1 MKFAGRAAA
10 LAAGLMLVGAGDAMA
25 FGPFTNQQI
34 CGGASFYTCVTLTT
48 TYEPTTNSLTVT
60 VTNDGAFPLGTIAV
74 GNAVPV
80 SGTSPAEY
88 GDLAAQAILTGGEGP
103 LTTATGFDADNTP
116 SALGL
121 GETATF
127 TFTFDDAFGDNVAGL
142 TLGMH
147 FRSGPNEACGSSK
160 MWIDPNNGV
169 TGPTGGVYAEG
180 CGPTT
185 VVPEPITMTLLA
197 TGLAGMG
204 GVSAIRRRKKA

>member
-1 MKFAGRAAA
+1 MKKAVRAFGAA
-10 LAAGLMLVGAGDAMA
+10 SALMAIMASNAWA
-25 FGPFTNQQI
+25 FGPFTNQQV
-34 CGGASFYTCVTLTT
+34 CGGASFYTCVTLTS
-48 TYEPTTNSLTVT
+48 TYDPATNTLSVT

-74 GNAVPV
+74 GNYVPT
-80 SGTSPAEY
+80 SGASPAGY
-88 GDLAAQAILTGGEGP
+88 GPLAAQSNLTGGVGP

-127 TFTFDDAFGDNVAGL
+127 TFVFDDAFGDNVAGL

-147 FRSGPNEACGSSK
+147 FRAGPNEACGSSK
-160 MWIDPNNGV
+160 MWIDPNNDV

-204 GVSAIRRRKKA
+204 GVGAVRRRKKA

>member
-1 MKFAGRAAA
+1 MKCAGRAAA
-10 LAAGLMLVGAGDAMA
+10 LAAGLMLVGAGEARA
-25 FGPFTNQQI
+25 FGPFTNEQI

-48 TYEPTTNSLTVT
+48 TYNAETNTLSVT
-60 VTNDGAFPLGTIAV
+60 VTNDGAYPLGTIAV

-80 SGTSPAEY
+80 SGTAPAAY
-88 GDLAAQAILTGGEGP
+88 GSLASQSNLTGGVGP
-103 LTTATGFDADNTP
+103 LTTATGFDAANTP

-121 GETATF
+121 GQTATF
-127 TFTFDDAFGDNVAGL
+127 TFTFDDAFGDNVASL
-142 TLGMH
+142 SLGMH
-147 FRSGPNEACGSSK
+147 FRSGPNDACGSSK
-160 MWIDPNNGV
+160 MWIDPNNDV

-204 GVSAIRRRKKA
+204 GVSMVRRRKKA